1 MTHAV
6 RPIPEG
12 FHTITPHMVVRGV
25 AAAIEFYR
33 KAFGAEELYR
43 NLAPD
48 GVRIIHAELLLGD
61 SRFFLVDE
69 NPAWGALSPL
79 SLGGASI
86 TLHLYVDDVEKVFN
100 RAVAAGCEVK
110 MPVSD
115 CFWGERY
122 GMLRD
127 PYGHSWSVSTQ
138 TEDLSPAEIQERAK
152 AFFARMGDCWK

>member
-1 MTHAV
+1 MAHAV

-25 AAAIEFYR
+25 ADAIDFYR

-69 NPAWGALSPL
+69 NPAWGAHSPL
-79 SLGGASI
+79 SLNGASI
-86 TLHLYVDDVEKVFN
+86 TLHLYVEDVDTFFE

-110 MPVSD
+110 MPVQD

-138 TEDLSPAEIQERAK
+138 VEDLSPAQIQERAK
-152 AFFARMGDCWK
+152 DYFNKMGSNRQ